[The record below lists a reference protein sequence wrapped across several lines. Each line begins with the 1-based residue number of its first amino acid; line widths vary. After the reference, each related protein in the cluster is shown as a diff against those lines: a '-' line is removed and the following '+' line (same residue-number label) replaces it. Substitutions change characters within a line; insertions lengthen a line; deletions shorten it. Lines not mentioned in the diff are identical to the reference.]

1 MYFLTGPILTVDKMF
16 CEDCGKELVESYL
29 KTNYDVDICD
39 TCRFDVLLS
48 TLLHQCVV
56 YGNISVFILSTTDS
70 GLNPKLGPTK
80 NYTKCIIYCLSCT
93 VNRII
98 E

>member
-48 TLLHQCVV
+48 TLTLVC
-56 YGNISVFILSTTDS
+56 SVW
-70 GLNPKLGPTK
+70 
-80 NYTKCIIYCLSCT
+80 
-93 VNRII
+93 
-98 E
+98 